1 MTIRAP
7 ATSMSGCIRGRLSAP
22 GRLKPSSKQSHLNIH
37 LPLSEI
43 EALPSFSG
51 LCSSLAHHCDDRD
64 RTLELAFHLVR

>member
-7 ATSMSGCIRGRLSAP
+7 ATSMSGCIRGRLSA
-22 GRLKPSSKQSHLNIH
+22 RRTQPSSKQSHLDIH
-37 LPLSEI
+37 LPLSEL

-51 LCSSLAHHCDDRD
+51 LCSSLARHCDDRD